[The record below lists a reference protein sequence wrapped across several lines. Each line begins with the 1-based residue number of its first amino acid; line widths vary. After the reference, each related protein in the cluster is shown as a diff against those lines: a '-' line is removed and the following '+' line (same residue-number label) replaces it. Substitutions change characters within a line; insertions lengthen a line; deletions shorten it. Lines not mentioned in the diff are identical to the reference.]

1 MNQDIHKK
9 VNCKNDSKRR
19 LSFSQPPQKRPRL
32 LQSHHGT
39 KLLKKVI
46 LPARF
51 GGLKELL
58 EMFIFDFARITV
70 NLCMNGLP
78 APVGFNCQL

>member
-1 MNQDIHKK
+1 MTQN
-9 VNCKNDSKRR
+9 VGS
-19 LSFSQPPQKRPRL
+19 LFPYPQPPPEETKT
-32 LQSHHGT
+32 LQSQHGT